1 MSFKKTLVSL
11 LGAGIITFS
20 GCSLNS
26 NSYSKKWNNIN
37 SNIPNSLLKIQEY
50 LSKEMCYKPEKGDRW
65 FSAKKTIELGF
76 GDCEDIAILGSYFA
90 ESLEYS
96 PKVLFIIDGL
106 KGGHAITLLEK
117 RNSKN
122 PSKIKYGAIDKIDLF
137 HPVYDSID
145 NLIYDINKIQNKNYS
160 YYITINLNSFNK
172 NWRTSN
178 KDLITSEKIQKFHLT
193 KVKSNQKDNQEEANT
208 KKDFKGWKISKNLI
222 FLK

>member
-1 MSFKKTLVSL
+1 MSFKKTLLSL

-50 LSKEMCYKPEKGDRW
+50 LSKEMCYKPEKGDKW

-90 ESLEYS
+90 ESLGYP
-96 PKVLFIIDGL
+96 PKALFIVDEL
-106 KGGHAITLLEK
+106 NRGHAITFLED
-117 RNSKN
+117 KN
-122 PSKIKYGAIDKIDLF
+122 PKAIHKIKYGAIDKVDLF
-137 HPVYDSID
+137 YPTYNSID

-160 YYITINLNSFNK
+160 YYIAINLNSFNK

-178 KDLITSEKIQKFHLT
+178 KDLITSEKIQNF
-193 KVKSNQKDNQEEANT
+193 
-208 KKDFKGWKISKNLI
+208 I
-222 FLK
+222 